1 MKQHN
6 NKMFRATSANKWIEE
21 VKDLPTPKMLFS
33 EFWVENEIA
42 ILFADTNVGKTI
54 LAVQIADSISRGI
67 PIDGF
72 KMEAE
77 KQKVIYFDFELSAKQ
92 FQLRYT
98 CTECPDGSDEK
109 YHRFDDNF
117 IRAELDQDYE
127 YNNTVDRVDN
137 IISQIESCAFENN
150 AKVIVLDNITYIND
164 DVETAKFAAPLMKRL
179 KTLKKTYGWS
189 ILVVAHTPKRDLSK
203 PITINDLAG
212 SKQLANF
219 TDSCFAINKS
229 YKDDEVRYFKQLKVR
244 FSALL
249 YGDDNIV
256 ECFLVKKS
264 NILQFEFIGFGMEQ
278 SHLKER
284 SLDEKEQRLDEAKS
298 LRAQGWTN
306 IKIGEHFGVSE
317 GAVRKWF
324 NKVA

>member
-1 MKQHN
+1 MTQLNK
-6 NKMFRATSANKWIEE
+6 KMFRSTSANNWINE
-21 VKDLPTPKMLFS
+21 VKDLPTPKMLFG

-72 KMEAE
+72 RMEAE
-77 KQKVIYFDFELSAKQ
+77 KQKVLYFDFELSAKQ

-98 CTECPDGSDEK
+98 CLECPEDIEDR
-109 YHRFDDNF
+109 YYRFDNNF
-117 IRAELDQDYE
+117 LRAELDQDYE
-127 YNNTVDRVDN
+127 SSIDDKVEGV
-137 IISQIESCAFENN
+137 IQQIEQCTLESK
-150 AKVIVLDNITYIND
+150 AKIIVIDNLTYLND

-179 KTLKKTYGWS
+179 KSLKGNYGWS

-203 PITINDLAG
+203 PLTINDLAG

-229 YKDDEVRYFKQLKVR
+229 YKDDELRYIKQLKVR
-244 FSALL
+244 FSALI
-249 YGDDNIV
+249 YGDDHIV
-256 ECFLVKKS
+256 ECAIRKES
-264 NILQFEFIGFGMEQ
+264 NILKFEFKGFGVEQ

-284 SLDEKEQRLDEAKS
+284 TLDEKEERFEEAKS
-298 LRAQGWTN
+298 LRAQGWSN
-306 IKIGEHFGVSE
+306 VKIAEYFSVSE

-324 NKVA
+324 AKAA